1 MEDQKIIGLYLERT
15 EDAIVETKNKYS
27 RLLVS
32 ISYGILKNVQDA
44 QECENDTYLRTW
56 NLIPP
61 KRPDNLRIF
70 LSKIVRNLSLDRY
83 DFLHAEKRGGD
94 ELPMVLDELAEVVG
108 EETSFS
114 EQEEG
119 LTMAMN
125 EFLGSLTPKARNIF
139 MRRYW
144 FGDSIQ
150 DIACFTG
157 YGASRIKMSL
167 MRSRQQLRELLLK
180 EGFCV

>member
-94 ELPMVLDELAEVVG
+94 ELSKVLDELAEVVG
-108 EETSFS
+108 EEVSFS

-119 LTMAMN
+119 LATVLN
-125 EFLGSLTPKARNIF
+125 EFLGGLKPEARTIF

-150 DIACFTG
+150 NIACFTG
-157 YGASRIKMSL
+157 YGPAE
-167 MRSRQQLRELLLK
+167 LR
-180 EGFCV
+180 